1 MDTDVSQRWAST
13 ILMIMYVLVNW
24 GVLEAL
30 YIQNEE
36 DFLLDGEEQS
46 LVQVF
51 SLLFRVQVFLRLSK
65 GTCALASVSC

>member
-1 MDTDVSQRWAST
+1 
-13 ILMIMYVLVNW
+13 MIMYVLVNW

-65 GTCALASVSC
+65 DTCALVSVSC